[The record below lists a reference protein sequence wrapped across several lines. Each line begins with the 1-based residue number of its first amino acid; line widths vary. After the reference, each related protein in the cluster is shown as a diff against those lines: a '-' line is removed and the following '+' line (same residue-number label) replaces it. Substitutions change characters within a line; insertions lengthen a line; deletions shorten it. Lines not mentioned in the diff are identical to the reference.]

1 MKIVDERKTQ
11 EKEKTEKQTKA
22 QNSKGDQKL

>member
-11 EKEKTEKQTKA
+11 EKEKTEKKTKT

>member
-11 EKEKTEKQTKA
+11 EKEKTEKQTKT